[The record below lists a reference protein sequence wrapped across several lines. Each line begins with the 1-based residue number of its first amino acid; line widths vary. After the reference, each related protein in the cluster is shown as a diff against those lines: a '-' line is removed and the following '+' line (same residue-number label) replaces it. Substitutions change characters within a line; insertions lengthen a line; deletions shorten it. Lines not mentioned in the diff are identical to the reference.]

1 MKLSIIIPTTGNK
14 KYFERAIE
22 SINIKKINYEILL
35 INDSNKKLE
44 YVNQKYS
51 NKNVRL
57 INNSKTP
64 SWVKITRYNGI
75 ISTSKNTTH
84 IMFID
89 DDDTMTNENFED
101 DLINNPTKIIQ
112 YGFFRT
118 YLNFN
123 EPEPATQYI
132 KEQPG
137 SIQGFLWSKIYP
149 KEIIKSFSN
158 FMKNDNLND
167 DGPILRKY
175 LYDFFENNK
184 YFISNKKII
193 NHHMYKMSESR
204 NGTNLIRELNSYIE
218 LSNSK
223 FFNRVKWEKMLVDRY
238 ECKKNLL
245 LPKEKKYWK
254 EKIEKIR
261 KIKFYNKLIGFSF
274 RYFKPYF
281 WENLLY
287 LIKGKRRIKK

>member
-193 NHHMYKMSESR
+193 
-204 NGTNLIRELNSYIE
+204 TIL
-218 LSNSK
+218 LSK
-223 FFNRVKWEKMLVDRY
+223 
-238 ECKKNLL
+238 
-245 LPKEKKYWK
+245 
-254 EKIEKIR
+254 
-261 KIKFYNKLIGFSF
+261 
-274 RYFKPYF
+274 
-281 WENLLY
+281 
-287 LIKGKRRIKK
+287 